1 MKRYQANKKK
11 VNNAGFSLLEVILAM
26 AILALISIPLLTYFT
41 ESLRYSSLMAAE
53 QQATVLAQ
61 AVTED
66 LKVQSKLIEKTEGA
80 AAYTVPYLTSASMGY
95 TEVENNLL
103 ADGTGSITLSGTE
116 SGAERDF
123 DVVITLSTDTKANTV
138 SRPVIYGID
147 DTTDVLAV
155 ERDQKNEAIAYF
167 MAINNAYHTA
177 NPDARLFSRGEV
189 EGQLSRRILI
199 HVDYNGTEYL
209 TDIYYKYTCQNLRGI
224 GSSDEWA
231 SSKLLD
237 VKMADLKNIYLLYDR
252 DTDAG
257 ATDYV
262 ELSKTDTVA
271 ADFKPELYFVCQN
284 TQNDSSYKLQVK
296 RLNVAQVIHT
306 NISNTEEITGQ
317 VIDEYGNIITNTK
330 PLTGNDA
337 PVRLIKIKTEIYK
350 RNHTAS
356 DNPYAVI
363 ETTKGE

>member
-1 MKRYQANKKK
+1 M
-11 VNNAGFSLLEVILAM
+11 
-26 AILALISIPLLTYFT
+26 
-41 ESLRYSSLMAAE
+41 
-53 QQATVLAQ
+53 
-61 AVTED
+61 
-66 LKVQSKLIEKTEGA
+66 
-80 AAYTVPYLTSASMGY
+80 PYLTSASMGY

-123 DVVITLSTDTKANTV
+123 DVVVTLSTDTKANTV
-138 SRPVIYGID
+138 SRPIIYGID

-177 NPDARLFSRGEV
+177 NPGAPLLSRVEV
-189 EGQLSRRILI
+189 ERQLSRRILI

-209 TDIYYKYTCQNLRGI
+209 TDIYYKYTCQNLRGM

-356 DNPYAVI
+356 DEPYAVI